1 MRKPSCRSA
10 TAALFVAVLCSRPAS
25 PATLHLL
32 FKSGD
37 TAADGSPIGTFENP
51 IATGPSTVVFRGTT
65 SALLVKNGATF
76 TLIAKTGDPLPAS
89 LSGTFND
96 FGDPVINDGGAVA
109 FDAGLN
115 SSAGTRGAF
124 LYEGGALVQITL
136 SNLRVADINGHS
148 DVLLASGKA
157 LKALTLWSRSAGTL
171 ATLVRRNAPAP
182 GDAKFRR
189 IGTRPVLNDA
199 GVVAFEGQV
208 RRNHRVKGKPR
219 TFTGIF
225 TASASAGPAVVA
237 QEGETSPAGG
247 SYPRFAKDAVVAIN
261 AAGEVA
267 FPTFG
272 SVLRYE
278 PVGPSTTFVAGAGDP
293 VGTDAVQ
300 DVSQL
305 YVGVDS
311 HGGVGFIGR
320 LAGGGSA
327 LILASGGTLTNLSGG
342 ADVAATQF
350 APRLTDAGH
359 VVWQRGDDVA
369 RFDGTVSSVL
379 AASDV
384 TPIGSNVQAGVPS
397 MNGLDVVTFRADRR
411 ALYLLTGGAA
421 SLVAA
426 PGDVVAGGG
435 TIRGL
440 SVHAVGDGVI
450 AFVARDAGGGG
461 TFLATARGGNLT
473 RVIGSGAPS
482 PLGGTLVL
490 DVASLD
496 VQRSKVFL
504 ASSVSG
510 GTAPSGLFRIDVS
523 TGTVDVL
530 AQAGGPATAER
541 RFADFASVHAAASGA
556 VFRATLDDGSDGL
569 FLTRGARGR
578 AIVVTGEPVPGRRRR
593 TIADFGPVAV
603 SGGRV
608 LFSVNDNSGDNRA
621 ARLLLWRNGG
631 VKALAAGGRKAAGG
645 GRFVSDFSPVAM
657 DGRTAAFIAGLDGN
671 AAAGL
676 FLSRGRKPVPL
687 VLNGMAS
694 PVGGT
699 VELSDEEDR
708 MSLVDSTVVFVAD
721 LVSGAEAKLG
731 LFSVT
736 P

>member
-1 MRKPSCRSA
+1 MRKPSCCAA
-10 TAALFVAVLCSRPAS
+10 TAALFVVVLCSRLAS
-25 PATLHLL
+25 AATLHLL

-37 TAADGSPIGTFENP
+37 AATDGSPIGTIENP
-51 IATGPSTVVFRGTT
+51 IATAPSTVVFRGTT

-76 TLIAKTGDPLPAS
+76 SVIAKTGDPLPAP

-115 SSAGTRGAF
+115 STAATRGAF
-124 LYEGGALVQITL
+124 LYEGGTLVPITL

-148 DVLLASGKA
+148 DVLLTGKA
-157 LKALTLWSRSAGTL
+157 LILWSRSTGTL
-171 ATLVRRNAPAP
+171 VTLVRRNAPAP
-182 GDAKFRR
+182 GDAKFGRFGR
-189 IGTRPVLNDA
+189 RPVLNDA
-199 GVVAFEGQV
+199 GVVAFESQA
-208 RRNHRVKGKPR
+208 RRNHRVRGKRR

-225 TASASAGPAVVA
+225 TDSGAAGSAVVA

-247 SYPRFAKDAVVAIN
+247 SYPRFAKDKVVSIN

-267 FPTFG
+267 FLTFG

-278 PVGPSTTFVAGAGDP
+278 PVGPSTTMVAGAGDP

-342 ADVAATQF
+342 GDVTASQF

-369 RFDGTVSSVL
+369 RFDGMVSSVL
-379 AASDV
+379 VASDV

-397 MNGLDVVTFRADRR
+397 MNGLDVVTFRADRL

-496 VQRSKVFL
+496 VQRSKVFF
-504 ASSVSG
+504 ASSVTG
-510 GTAPSGLFRIDVS
+510 GTAPSGLFRVDVS

-530 AQAGGPATAER
+530 AKAGGPATADR
-541 RFADFASVHAAASGA
+541 RFADFGSVHTAASGA
-556 VFRATLDDGSDGL
+556 VFRATLDDQSEGL
-569 FLTRGARGR
+569 FLTRGARAR

-593 TIADFGPVAV
+593 TVAGIGPLAV

-621 ARLLLWRNGG
+621 ARLLLWKNGR
-631 VKALAAGGRKAAGG
+631 VKTLAAGGRKAAAG
-645 GRFVSDFSPVAM
+645 GRFALEFSPVAM
-657 DGRTAAFIAGLDGN
+657 DGRTAAFIAGLDGT
-671 AAAGL
+671 AASGL
-676 FLSRGRKPVPL
+676 FLSRGRKPVSL
-687 VLNGMAS
+687 VLNGVGS

-699 VELSDEEDR
+699 VELSDEEGR
-708 MSLVDSTVVFVAD
+708 MSLVGSTVIFLAD

-731 LFSVT
+731 LFSVA